1 MEATKY
7 NITVRKGV
15 FDGEECFEARVL
27 EFPDLAEYADSYED
41 AYLLAIDSIEV
52 TAEVFAEKG
61 KDMPLPISPADDF
74 SGRVTLRLPKTL
86 HRSLA
91 QVSEHEGVSLNQHLV
106 NILNYY
112 SGYAQGV
119 FSAQAQNNHWQ
130 PKIDSKITK
139 APTGSPKLR
148 VVSTSTPQQQE
159 YYG

>member
-1 MEATKY
+1 M
-7 NITVRKGV
+7 
-15 FDGEECFEARVL
+15 L
-27 EFPDLAEYADSYED
+27 EFPDLAEYADSHEE

-61 KDMPLPISPADDF
+61 KVMPMPLSLADDY

-119 FSAQAQNNHWQ
+119 VSQTHNNHWQ
-130 PKIDSKITK
+130 PKTETK
-139 APTGSPKLR
+139 ANKTYSSRPKLR
-148 VVSTSTPQQQE
+148 VVSSSKPQE
-159 YYG
+159 RYG